1 MSRSKPGPHG
11 AKGPTQRQL
20 RVGELIRHELAT
32 IFARGELQDPDLD
45 GRIITC
51 SEVRVSPDLRHATVF
66 VTDLGGTHTAQVVR
80 GLMRCRKYL
89 RGAIGHRIET
99 KFTPDLKFVGD
110 TLFDEAAKMDALLRS
125 TRVAQDVAHED
136 DDDAF
141 DDEGED

>member
-1 MSRSKPGPHG
+1 MSRSKSGPHG
-11 AKGPTQRQL
+11 AKGPSQRQL

-32 IFARGELQDPDLD
+32 IFARGELRDPDLD

-66 VTDLGGTHTAQVVR
+66 VTELGGVHTEEVVR

-89 RGAIGHRIET
+89 RGEIGHRIET
-99 KFTPDLKFVGD
+99 KFTPDLKFVPD

-125 TRVAQDVAHED
+125 TREH
-136 DDDAF
+136 DAALHH
-141 DDEGED
+141 DDEDERSDGEEE

>member
-1 MSRSKPGPHG
+1 
-11 AKGPTQRQL
+11 L

-66 VTDLGGTHTAQVVR
+66 VTDLGGTHTDNVVR

-89 RGAIGHRIET
+89 RGEIGHKIET

-110 TLFDEAAKMDALLRS
+110 TLFEEAAKMDALLRS
-125 TRVAQDVAHED
+125 TRVARDVDHD
-136 DDDAF
+136 DDDTF

>member
-1 MSRSKPGPHG
+1 
-11 AKGPTQRQL
+11 L

-66 VTDLGGTHTAQVVR
+66 VTDLGGTHTDNVVR

-89 RGAIGHRIET
+89 RGEIGHKIET

-125 TRVAQDVAHED
+125 TRVARDVDHD
-136 DDDAF
+136 